1 MLDFKTSIVLK
12 LISSIFFLLSGIIW
26 KKLLFTERRNYHFIY
41 FRVIATLFFLVS
53 ISALFQLFGDNT
65 FSQVAVNTIDFK
77 DWIICISICFFSF
90 WGLYFYTNA
99 MQSGRYSFVTPL
111 VVISSAFSF
120 LTSLIVYNE
129 ALSNSKYIAL
139 TLIITGLFLHQKEKL
154 AQFKMSKEVVL
165 VLLCSIFW
173 GISFVFYLIPIKKF
187 GVLNFSIILETCVL
201 ISCIGLLF
209 FKEKRFFPT
218 KMDKQSLLFCLLMG
232 LMVAG
237 GSLLSNFTL
246 TQLPV
251 SLNILIGLIFEI
263 LVLAIGLFIF
273 REKLNLKDWMLI
285 GFASVG
291 SFLLLF

>member
-1 MLDFKTSIVLK
+1 MLDFKTSIFLK
-12 LISSIFFLLSGIIW
+12 LLSSIFFLLSGIIW
-26 KKLLFTERRNYHFIY
+26 KKLLITERRNYHFIY

-53 ISALFQLFGDNT
+53 ISVLSQLSGHID
-65 FSQVAVNTIDFK
+65 FSQKTINAIDFK
-77 DWIICISICFFSF
+77 DWIICISICLFSF

-129 ALSNSKYIAL
+129 ELSNSKYVAL
-139 TLIITGLFLHQKEKL
+139 GLIITGLFLHQKDKL
-154 AQFKMSKEVVL
+154 VQFKISKEVIL
-165 VLLCSIFW
+165 ILFCSVFW
-173 GISFVFYLIPIKKF
+173 GISYVFYLIPIKKF
-187 GVLNFSIILETCVL
+187 GVLNFSMILETCVL

-209 FKEKRFFPT
+209 FKEKRVIPT

-263 LVLAIGLFIF
+263 LVLAIGLFMF
-273 REKLNLKDWMLI
+273 REKLNIKDWMLI